1 MSFVMS
7 FPDAGIP
14 AGSFEPGK
22 HESIMQAAAD
32 ELNEEAGLQAAR
44 LIPLT
49 MAGIPADKYS
59 ANRLYCFIA
68 LDCTILQDKRPLDDT
83 EDIGEAL
90 SPKP

>member
-1 MSFVMS
+1 
-7 FPDAGIP
+7 
-14 AGSFEPGK
+14 
-22 HESIMQAAAD
+22 MQAAAD

-49 MAGIPADKYS
+49 ISGIPADKYS

-83 EDIGEAL
+83 EDIGETPLVTSRPFCSPLL
-90 SPKP
+90 SQP